1 MTKPHTPTEAEKRPG
16 FAGLVSEQRDILAK
30 RVADAP
36 AIWISIPTWGR
47 LWVNGRRLLGL
58 DRGHR

>member
-1 MTKPHTPTEAEKRPG
+1 MAKPHTPTESEQRPG
-16 FAGLVSEQRDILAK
+16 FASLVSEQRDILAK

-47 LWVNGRRLLGL
+47 LWVNGRRLLRL